1 MKSEVDEDMK
11 EVTEAVEVEGDEVEG
26 EDNTS
31 TKNPPDMTEDNEHS
45 EPDWGKKVIMQM
57 ISNKKRAGLEFHP
70 RQDR

>member
-11 EVTEAVEVEGDEVEG
+11 EVTEAVEVEGEEVEG

-45 EPDWGKKVIMQM
+45 EPDWGKKRLQM
-57 ISNKKRAGLEFHP
+57 TPAINVHVNP
-70 RQDR
+70 WP